1 MPIKSQTVS
10 KLFSG
15 IDTTGF
21 AAIMVVLVFIEL
33 IAGTMSYGPHHGIG
47 IDLPRILYPVS
58 MPGAMRDDVMQV
70 SITRDGKVFFGSE
83 LMVPDSMKEKIQVR
97 LENPDVERRVY
108 IRADARARYGTI
120 KGVLEGVRSAGI
132 LRVAFLVDQRRVPSI
147 TR

>member
-1 MPIKSQTVS
+1 MPSKSQNAP

-15 IDTTGF
+15 IDTTAF

-33 IAGTMSYGPHHGIG
+33 IAGTMSYSPHHGVG

-70 SITRDGKVFFGSE
+70 SITRDGKVFFGSDQI
-83 LMVPDSMKEKIQVR
+83 VPDYMKDKIQAC
-97 LENPDVERRVY
+97 LKDPDVERKIY

-120 KGVLEGVRSAGI
+120 KAVLDGVRSVGI
-132 LRVAFLVDQRRVPSI
+132 VRVAFLADQRRVRSF

>member
-1 MPIKSQTVS
+1 
-10 KLFSG
+10 
-15 IDTTGF
+15 
-21 AAIMVVLVFIEL
+21 
-33 IAGTMSYGPHHGIG
+33 
-47 IDLPRILYPVS
+47 
-58 MPGAMRDDVMQV
+58 MRDDVMQV